1 MAMTDKVEDG
11 DAQSMTAFLT
21 GLVAGSLIHRAD
33 VLTQP
38 VTLERHDVGILEL
51 RLASGM
57 LATITVHVA

>member
-1 MAMTDKVEDG
+1 MVLMSDKVEDA
-11 DAQSMTAFLT
+11 DAQAMTAFLT
-21 GLVAGSLIHRAD
+21 GLVAGGLRTD

-38 VTLERHDVGILEL
+38 VSWERQEVGILEL